1 MVKMKI
7 SIDHKIS
14 TSSYFFLI
22 SQYIYIFTCMQIFL
36 MQLFKTLKENII
48 KGSSHLG
55 VGDVRDTVTAGVSEN
70 QWNSILFMYVE
81 IQCF

>member
-1 MVKMKI
+1 
-7 SIDHKIS
+7 
-14 TSSYFFLI
+14 
-22 SQYIYIFTCMQIFL
+22 
-36 MQLFKTLKENII
+36 MQLFKTLKENI

>member
-1 MVKMKI
+1 
-7 SIDHKIS
+7 
-14 TSSYFFLI
+14 
-22 SQYIYIFTCMQIFL
+22 MQIFL

-70 QWNSILFMYVE
+70 QWNLILFMYVE

>member
-1 MVKMKI
+1 
-7 SIDHKIS
+7 
-14 TSSYFFLI
+14 
-22 SQYIYIFTCMQIFL
+22 MQIFL

>member
-1 MVKMKI
+1 MVKMQI

-14 TSSYFFLI
+14 TSSYFVLI
-22 SQYIYIFTCMQIFL
+22 SQYNYIFSCMQIFL

-48 KGSSHLG
+48 KGCSHLG
-55 VGDVRDTVTAGVSEN
+55 VGDVCDTVTAGVSEN
-70 QWNSILFMYVE
+70 QWNLILFMYVE